1 MAVIGCVWKYGMYA
15 PPKWQFYWAKWE
27 STIGPLDGMGHH
39 GAPRQTHLGGALG
52 SCEWPG
58 VKHLG
63 APPGL
68 HRDSWHSP
76 VAWAAWR
83 HGANGVQQPP
93 ATQVAFRWCELLC
106 NSARCGVLLKHV
118 WTSKSLSYRIYRSP
132 SHRIHRYP
140 WPGLMMNSTGSSSA
154 ASSCWMLTGTKLTV
168 IWVDG
173 IIQQPLPAGNFIH
186 GRPVRNPRICCLLL
200 QSLMSTLD
208 ELLNQ
213 LFWIGGVHPNSD
225 DSPKKM
231 IRCLTNY
238 SQPSLHWQWIFQ
250 QLSFQLWGWPR
261 SRTWELR
268 KALHSWWL
276 GMAGQLTTGT
286 FLRANGF
293 GHLAVEAELPDFGLE
308 AESRCLN
315 VESQQGSNAG

>member
-1 MAVIGCVWKYGMYA
+1 
-15 PPKWQFYWAKWE
+15 
-27 STIGPLDGMGHH
+27 
-39 GAPRQTHLGGALG
+39 
-52 SCEWPG
+52 
-58 VKHLG
+58 
-63 APPGL
+63 
-68 HRDSWHSP
+68 
-76 VAWAAWR
+76 
-83 HGANGVQQPP
+83 
-93 ATQVAFRWCELLC
+93 
-106 NSARCGVLLKHV
+106 
-118 WTSKSLSYRIYRSP
+118 
-132 SHRIHRYP
+132 
-140 WPGLMMNSTGSSSA
+140 
-154 ASSCWMLTGTKLTV
+154 
-168 IWVDG
+168 
-173 IIQQPLPAGNFIH
+173 
-186 GRPVRNPRICCLLL
+186 
-200 QSLMSTLD
+200 
-208 ELLNQ
+208 
-213 LFWIGGVHPNSD
+213 
-225 DSPKKM
+225 M